1 MITSNDLKKGSVIK
15 IDGDIFTVVEFQ
27 HVKPGKGG
35 AFVRSKLKSLTKGT
49 TINKTFH
56 GTEKLED
63 VRIEK
68 KTMQYLYNDGD
79 SLVFMDTESYEQE
92 SIAMDFVGDI
102 LNYIKESDEVE
113 ISLHEDKPISITPPT
128 FVELKVEYAEPGVKG
143 DTATNV
149 TKQVKVETGA
159 HIHVPI
165 FVEEGDILKID
176 TRTGEYIERVKQ

>member
-79 SLVFMDTESYEQE
+79 SLVFMDTELYDQE
-92 SIAMDFVGDI
+92 SIVMDFVGDI
-102 LNYIKESDEVE
+102 LN
-113 ISLHEDKPISITPPT
+113 
-128 FVELKVEYAEPGVKG
+128 
-143 DTATNV
+143 
-149 TKQVKVETGA
+149 
-159 HIHVPI
+159 
-165 FVEEGDILKID
+165 
-176 TRTGEYIERVKQ
+176 